1 MPLILSICAAVVT
14 ALLTNIVSRVIGAIG
29 FGMVGYAG
37 ASAVLDLL
45 KSLISQ
51 NLNAATSLVF
61 AILSMAGFGQG
72 LSIIFSA
79 LVMRATLAGMDSAG
93 NIMQSKWKGFGK

>member
-14 ALLTNIVSRVIGAIG
+14 ALLTNIVSRVVGAIG

-37 ASAVLDLL
+37 ANAVMDLL
-45 KSLISQ
+45 KGLIAQ
-51 NLNAATSLVF
+51 NLNSTSNTVL
-61 AILSMAGFGQG
+61 AIVSIAGFGQG